1 MRLSQRLRNCAR
13 FAGVVPS
20 QHSQRLGLRNNMTD
34 LTSPDDHAG
43 RIALM
48 HEAAD
53 AAGRAIIPFFR
64 TGLDV
69 DVKPGNR
76 PFDPVTEGDRAGE
89 QAIRELLGTRAPNDA
104 VFGEEFGAIE
114 PTAPSGYRWIIDPID
129 GTRGFILGLPTW
141 GTLIGVEKDATPTLG
156 LMDQPYVG
164 ERFYSD
170 GAASY
175 FSRHATAPRRLK
187 TRKTETL
194 AQAHMAA
201 THPDI
206 FASSHERTVFDTFR
220 QRVRD
225 TRFGTDCYAYCLL
238 AAGFIDIVVEAG
250 LESYDVAALIPII
263 QNAGGCITTWDGAPA
278 QAGGRI
284 IATANPTLHAAA
296 LAEIS
301 AIGGSA

>member
-1 MRLSQRLRNCAR
+1 
-13 FAGVVPS
+13 
-20 QHSQRLGLRNNMTD
+20 MTD
-34 LTSPDDHAG
+34 PKSPDDHAG

-48 HEAAD
+48 HQAAD
-53 AAGRAIIPFFR
+53 AAGQAILPFFR

-89 QAIRELLGTRAPNDA
+89 QAIRSLLASGAPNDA

-114 PTAPSGYRWIIDPID
+114 PAAPSGYRWIIDPID

-141 GTLIGVEKDATPTLG
+141 GTLIGVEKDGVPTLG

-170 GAASY
+170 GTASY
-175 FSRHATAPRRLK
+175 FARHTTTPRRLE
-187 TRKTETL
+187 TRNTQSL
-194 AQAHMAA
+194 AEAHMAA

-206 FASSHERTVFDTFR
+206 FASPHERSVFDKFR

-238 AAGFIDIVVEAG
+238 AAGFIDIVIEAG
-250 LESYDVAALIPII
+250 LQSYDVAALIPII
-263 QNAGGCITTWDGAPA
+263 EHAGGCITTWDGAPA

-284 IATANPTLHAAA
+284 IATANPALHAAA
-296 LAEIS
+296 LTEIR
-301 AIGGSA
+301 ATGGSP